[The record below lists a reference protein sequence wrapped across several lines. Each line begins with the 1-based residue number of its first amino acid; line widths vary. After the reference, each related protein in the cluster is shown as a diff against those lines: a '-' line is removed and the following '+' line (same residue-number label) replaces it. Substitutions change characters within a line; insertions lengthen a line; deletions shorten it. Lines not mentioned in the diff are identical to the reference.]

1 MVGPVKLTETQ
12 LRFSVEDFAPAWGAV
27 VMGTGVIS
35 SSFSMLVRQ
44 QVFPEASQVVA
55 TLFFFITILLAL
67 PILGITTWRWIRY
80 PKAVHTDLKNP
91 IKGAMS
97 ATFAGSFLV
106 LGLIFGRS
114 GMVLFD
120 KSVATGFVYF
130 FTVIGT
136 ALTVYIGMMFLTDLF
151 ARGETATPMITGA
164 WFIPPVVTI
173 VVPLALAP
181 IITSTSTLHMD
192 LYWTSWGMLGV
203 GSLLYVII
211 AATIFYR
218 SATHQ
223 LPPQALAPTLVIGMG
238 PPGLIALDFILLQE
252 VAMNLGIATA
262 DLSSFVNAI
271 SMSLWAFGLAWGLA
285 ALFVILRGLGRL
297 QFRLSWWGFT
307 FPLGAW
313 VVSGLALGFEVHS
326 AIVSGPSLL
335 GLLILLIIWV
345 TVIWKTAVGVK
356 KNTIWE

>member
-1 MVGPVKLTETQ
+1 MMTLVKTNETQ
-12 LRFSVEDFAPAWGAV
+12 LRFSVKDFAPAWGAV

-44 QVFPEASQVVA
+44 GVVPELSQTIA
-55 TLFFFITILLAL
+55 TIFFFITLLVAI
-67 PILGITTWRWIRY
+67 PILGITIWRWTRY
-80 PKAVHTDLKNP
+80 PKAVHADLKNP

-114 GMVLFD
+114 GMVLLGEPL
-120 KSVATGFVYF
+120 ATSFVYF
-130 FTVIGT
+130 FTAIGT
-136 ALTVYIGMMFLTDLF
+136 ALTVYIGMMFMSDLF
-151 ARGETATPMITGA
+151 ARGATETPMITGA
-164 WFIPPVVTI
+164 WFIPPVVTV
-173 VVPLALAP
+173 VVPLALVP
-181 IITSTSTLHMD
+181 IITSDSAFHMD

-238 PPGLIALDFILLQE
+238 PPGLIALDFMLLQE
-252 VAMNLGIATA
+252 VAANQGIATA
-262 DLSSFVNAI
+262 DVSSLVNAI
-271 SMSLWAFGLAWGLA
+271 AMSLWSFGLAWGLA
-285 ALFVILRGLGRL
+285 ALFVIVRGLGRL

-326 AIVSGPSLL
+326 LIVTVPSLL
-335 GLLILLIIWV
+335 GLLILVVVWAVVVVKTLI
-345 TVIWKTAVGVK
+345 GVK
-356 KNTIWE
+356 DNTIWE